1 MKELDVSYSGLA
13 LVILTPALCSFVY
26 GVDLGVTSFV
36 LEMLRD
42 PSAVNEDVWWSDIG
56 GKYITQGLFVSG
68 LSLGALIG
76 SHVLLVYLSQF
87 IGRRQEIRVA
97 ACLYLIG
104 TILNFSSGTVLKNS
118 PEWVGFSCL
127 MLGRLFFGCG
137 VGFIQH
143 GACIYMSEMCPANIR
158 GAVVAAKEAFIVIGI
173 VVGYSTGDYLS
184 GDPMRW
190 SDLYAC
196 TTIVTIPVLIMSTLI
211 PRSMRWLLMNGKID
225 EAKQSMQ
232 FIYNGN
238 IDEEFEVLRRQI
250 VDTQRSPTLQKKNKN
265 RTLFSKS
272 TRKAFIASIGL
283 VVLQQFSGQPSV
295 ISYVT
300 VLFSAAGLSGNSSV
314 WTAILMACSAT
325 FTVSMVDRLGRKI
338 LLRAGCFLMLFAV
351 VALSVSFW
359 GYHADATDGSSYF
372 DGSKPLIILVAMFV
386 YISAYQLSYGP
397 LTWLIVSE
405 VFPIERRGEAT
416 AFLVE
421 LNYLLNFLVQFLVPT
436 IQALI
441 GWGPLF
447 AIFACI
453 LAFSIHFIES
463 HVPETNGMTLEEI
476 EKKLQQQ
483 DSSIE
488 RTRMVFS
495 ESSNLLARITSM
507 DKFSSYV
514 GEDPLATVSIAV

>member
-173 VVGYSTGDYLS
+173 VVGYSTGDYFS

-190 SDLYAC
+190 SGA
-196 TTIVTIPVLIMSTLI
+196 
-211 PRSMRWLLMNGKID
+211 
-225 EAKQSMQ
+225 
-232 FIYNGN
+232 
-238 IDEEFEVLRRQI
+238 
-250 VDTQRSPTLQKKNKN
+250 
-265 RTLFSKS
+265 
-272 TRKAFIASIGL
+272 
-283 VVLQQFSGQPSV
+283 
-295 ISYVT
+295 
-300 VLFSAAGLSGNSSV
+300 
-314 WTAILMACSAT
+314 
-325 FTVSMVDRLGRKI
+325 
-338 LLRAGCFLMLFAV
+338 
-351 VALSVSFW
+351 
-359 GYHADATDGSSYF
+359 
-372 DGSKPLIILVAMFV
+372 
-386 YISAYQLSYGP
+386 
-397 LTWLIVSE
+397 
-405 VFPIERRGEAT
+405 
-416 AFLVE
+416 
-421 LNYLLNFLVQFLVPT
+421 
-436 IQALI
+436 
-441 GWGPLF
+441 
-447 AIFACI
+447 
-453 LAFSIHFIES
+453 
-463 HVPETNGMTLEEI
+463 
-476 EKKLQQQ
+476 
-483 DSSIE
+483 
-488 RTRMVFS
+488 
-495 ESSNLLARITSM
+495 
-507 DKFSSYV
+507 
-514 GEDPLATVSIAV
+514 